1 MSEKIINGAPRQATM
16 TIAYEKGEQV
26 ITHPTGVVTKVTVKD
41 LEDRKKHLVANKA
54 RIEEQLAAID
64 KDIAE
69 CGKSAVEPVE
79 K

>member
-1 MSEKIINGAPRQATM
+1 MQTTIGAKARQATM

-41 LEDRKKHLVANKA
+41 LEARKAYLLEDKA
-54 RIEEQLAAID
+54 RIEDQLAAID

-69 CGKSAVEPVE
+69 CGKSVVESAE